1 MPVDPDF
8 LLVLTS
14 DEVGSGPAD
23 LGAKLTEL
31 MLRNLAVAERRPAR
45 LICLNSAIFLTTEGS
60 PHLPVLREIEAG
72 GTEIVSCI
80 TCLTYHGRM
89 EQVLVGSRGDM
100 KGTVKDMTTFRTVVT
115 L

>member
-1 MPVDPDF
+1 MPIDPEF

-14 DEVGSGPAD
+14 DEIGSGPAD

-31 MLRNLAVAERRPAR
+31 WLRNLVAAETRPAR
-45 LICLNSAIFLTTEGS
+45 LICLNSAVFLTTEGS
-60 PHLPVLREIEAG
+60 PHLAALRELVAG
-72 GTEIVSCI
+72 GTEVVSCI

-89 EQVLVGSRGDM
+89 ERVLVGQRGDM
-100 KGTVKDMTTFRTVVT
+100 KGTVKDMTTFRKVVT